1 MVHDSLGATL
11 RRRLATAPRL
21 GAGRPYPET
30 LRHEVRQY
38 ATQQLAGDVPLA
50 SVAATLAL
58 HLPTLRRWMAAPTLA
73 ESPFRP
79 VVVRPEPAPA
89 APFVV
94 HAPGGLRVEVRDV
107 EALVALL
114 HRWRP

>member
-1 MVHDSLGATL
+1 MVHDSLGAAL

-21 GAGRPYPET
+21 GAGRPYPEA

-38 ATQQLAGDVPLA
+38 AARQLANSAHLA

-58 HLPTLRRWMAAPTLA
+58 PLPTLRRWMAAPPTD

-79 VVVRPEPAPA
+79 VVVRPEPAPT
-89 APFVV
+89 APFVL

-107 EALVALL
+107 EALVAVLQ
-114 HRWRP
+114 RWRA